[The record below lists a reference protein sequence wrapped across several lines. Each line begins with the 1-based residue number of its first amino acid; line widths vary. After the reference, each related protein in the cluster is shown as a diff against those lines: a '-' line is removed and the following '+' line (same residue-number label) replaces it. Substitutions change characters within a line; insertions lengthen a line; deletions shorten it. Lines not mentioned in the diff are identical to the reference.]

1 MAKKKKSEPL
11 ENITKHELVP
21 DHTILSEKEKKE
33 VLEKYQIEPNQL
45 PKILTDDPV
54 SISIGAKAE
63 DIVRITRK
71 SPTAKEAVAYRLVV
85 ESSK

>member
-1 MAKKKKSEPL
+1 MAKRKKKEPL
-11 ENITKHELVP
+11 KDITQHELVP

-33 VLEKYQIEPNQL
+33 VLEKYDIEANQL
-45 PKILTDDPV
+45 PKILTTDPV

-63 DIVRITRK
+63 DVIKITRK